1 MVQIHDIN
9 FMYFYLLHMSSVL
22 LKTGRF
28 NLIIIII
35 IIIIKELII
44 FIVIMVIVMS
54 ALSNVMMFVLNKSK

>member
-35 IIIIKELII
+35 IIKELII

>member
-35 IIIIKELII
+35 IKELII
-44 FIVIMVIVMS
+44 FIVIIVIVMS